1 MDRQDIAT
9 CFLLTNRYGVRA
21 WQSTTTKRRRNQCR
35 RRTKSG
41 CLMYLQA
48 YSMSHLESLT
58 DAESLARKEEGSCPF
73 HKLQEPVCYSNF
85 HALSS
90 WITEKASVII
100 HHSFDS
106 WNGRQ
111 NLHAI
116 TLELRLKN
124 KRWTVQ
130 KKKIKISVPCRDT
143 LYMHSSTIQCHVIV
157 STTVYSATVW
167 LTRHARHE
175 RKKKLSGC
183 QVAMAIECPTATT
196 HVWVVF
202 FRKEK
207 P

>member
-85 HALSS
+85 HALSL

-130 KKKIKISVPCRDT
+130 KKNQNLSALSRYSIYAFVHHSMSRDRIDDC
-143 LYMHSSTIQCHVIV
+143 IQCDSLIDEAR
-157 STTVYSATVW
+157 TTRTEEKAF
-167 LTRHARHE
+167 R
-175 RKKKLSGC
+175 LSGTDGYRMPNGNNTC
-183 QVAMAIECPTATT
+183 MGC
-196 HVWVVF
+196 F
-202 FRKEK
+202 L
-207 P
+207 

>member
-41 CLMYLQA
+41 CLIYLQA

-130 KKKIKISVPCRDT
+130 KKKSKSQCPVEILYICIRPPFNVTWSYRRLYTVRQFDWRGTHDT
-143 LYMHSSTIQCHVIV
+143 NV
-157 STTVYSATVW
+157 
-167 LTRHARHE
+167 
-175 RKKKLSGC
+175 RKSF
-183 QVAMAIECPTATT
+183 QAV
-196 HVWVVF
+196 
-202 FRKEK
+202 R
-207 P
+207 